1 MSNTFGDN
9 VKITVFGESHGKAVG
24 AVLDG
29 IKPGMT
35 VDEGFIK
42 EQLLKR
48 SPAYFGELATGRKE
62 EDSFEI
68 LSGVYNGKT
77 TGTPICFIIKN
88 KDVES
93 SDYESLRGIMRP
105 SHADYTSY
113 VKYSGFA
120 DSRGGGH
127 FSGRLTA
134 PLVAAGAAA
143 LKELNKR
150 GIEIITHI
158 KSCMDISDRDFE
170 DKETDK
176 KILSE
181 ERIAAFDPDFREKLS
196 EKIKEATENGD
207 SLGGILETVVYG
219 LPTGVGE
226 PWFDT
231 FEGNIAKII
240 FSVPAVKGIEFGD
253 GFMLSEKYGSEA
265 NDSFYYDENKNV
277 RTKTNHNGG
286 INGGISNGMPVVFR
300 TVIKPT
306 PSISKKQQTIDVVE
320 EKNTEIEIN
329 GRHDPAVF
337 LRAPVIIN
345 CAAAL
350 AILDLLSE
358 GE

>member
-9 VKITVFGESHGKAVG
+9 VKITIFGESHGKAVG

-29 IKPGMT
+29 IKAGIE
-35 VDEGFIK
+35 VDEKFI
-42 EQLLKR
+42 ENQLLRR
-48 SPAYFGELATGRKE
+48 SPSFFGYLSAARKE
-62 EDSFEI
+62 NDSFEI
-68 LSGVYNGKT
+68 ISGVFDGKT
-77 TGTPICFIIKN
+77 TGTPICFLIKN
-88 KDVES
+88 KDAKS
-93 SDYESLRGIMRP
+93 SDYESLSGIMRP

-113 VKYSGFA
+113 VKYKGFA

-127 FSGRLTA
+127 FSGRLTS
-134 PLVAAGAAA
+134 PLVAAGALA
-143 LKELNKR
+143 LDELNKK

-158 KSCMDISDRDFE
+158 KSCMDISDRAFG
-170 DKETDK
+170 DKEADK

-181 ERIAAFDPDFREKLS
+181 EKISALDSDFREKLAKKIS
-196 EKIKEATENGD
+196 ETAKDGD
-207 SLGGILETVVYG
+207 SLGGILETAVYG
-219 LPTGVGE
+219 LPAGVGE

-231 FEGNIAKII
+231 LEGNIAKMI

-253 GFMLSEKYGSEA
+253 GFMFSQKYGSEA
-265 NDSFYYDENKNV
+265 NDAFYYDENKNV

-306 PSISKKQQTIDVVE
+306 PSISKKQETVNVIEQKD
-320 EKNTEIEIN
+320 TEIEIK
-329 GRHDPAVF
+329 GRHDSAIF

-350 AILDLLSE
+350 AVLDMLE
-358 GE
+358 EEK

>member
-88 KDVES
+88 KDVKS
-93 SDYESLRGIMRP
+93 SDYENLRGIMRP

-134 PLVAAGAAA
+134 PLVAAGSVA
-143 LKELNKR
+143 LDELNKR

-181 ERIAAFDPDFREKLS
+181 ERVAAFDPDFREKLS
-196 EKIKEATENGD
+196 EKIKEATKNGD

-219 LPTGVGE
+219 LPTGVGK